1 MENLHL
7 NHVPVAKAQMLIRR
21 PVAEVFQAFADPAVT
36 SRFWFTKGSGKLEV
50 GKKLR
55 WDWEMYGVSR
65 QVDVKAIEPNR
76 RILVEWSSP
85 DNKPPTPTTV
95 EWRFDPR
102 SGDTTF
108 VTITNTGFSG
118 NGDQVVD
125 QASNSM
131 VGFSLVL
138 AGLKALLE
146 HNVAL
151 NLVADHAPEALV
163 KH

>member
-1 MENLHL
+1 MENLQL
-7 NHVPVAKAQMLIRR
+7 NHPPVAKAQMLIRR
-21 PVAEVFQAFADPAVT
+21 PAAEVFEAFADPAVT
-36 SRFWFTKGSGKLEV
+36 SQFWFTKGSGKLEV
-50 GKKLR
+50 GKKVR
-55 WDWEMYGVSR
+55 WDWEMYGISS

-85 DNKPPTPTTV
+85 DSKPTTV

-102 SGDTTF
+102 SRDTTF

-125 QASNSM
+125 QAIDSM
-131 VGFSLVL
+131 GGFSLVL

>member
-1 MENLHL
+1 MENLLL
-7 NHVPVAKAQMLIRR
+7 NHPPVAKAQMLIRR
-21 PVAEVFQAFADPAVT
+21 PVAEVFEAFADPAVT
-36 SRFWFTKGSGKLEV
+36 SQFWFTKGSGKLEV
-50 GKKLR
+50 GKKVR
-55 WDWEMYGVSR
+55 WDWEMYGISS
-65 QVDVKAIEPNR
+65 QIDVKAMEPNR

-85 DNKPPTPTTV
+85 DNKPTTV

-102 SGDTTF
+102 SHVTTF

-125 QASNSM
+125 QAIDSM
-131 VGFSLVL
+131 GGFSLVL

-146 HNVAL
+146 YNVAL

>member
-7 NHVPVAKAQMLIRR
+7 NHAPVAKAQMLIRR
-21 PVAEVFQAFADPAVT
+21 PVAEVFEAFANPAVT
-36 SRFWFTKGSGKLEV
+36 SRFWFTKGSGKLEA
-50 GKKLR
+50 GKKVQ
-55 WDWEMYGVSR
+55 WDWEMYGISS
-65 QVDVKAIEPNR
+65 QVDVKAIEPNK
-76 RILVEWSSP
+76 RILVEWSSA
-85 DNKPPTPTTV
+85 DSKPTMI
-95 EWRFDPR
+95 EWRFDARP
-102 SGDTTF
+102 GNTTF

-118 NGDQVVD
+118 SGDQVVD
-125 QASNSM
+125 QAIDSM
-131 VGFSLVL
+131 GGFSLVL

>member
-1 MENLHL
+1 MENLQL
-7 NHVPVAKAQMLIRR
+7 NHAPVAKAQMLIRR
-21 PVAEVFQAFADPAVT
+21 PVAEVFEAFADPAVT
-36 SRFWFTKGSGKLEV
+36 SRFWFTKGSGKLES
-50 GKKLR
+50 GKKVR
-55 WDWEMYGVSR
+55 WDWEMYGISS
-65 QVDVKAIEPNR
+65 QVDVKAIEPNK
-76 RILVEWSSP
+76 RILVEWSSA
-85 DNKPPTPTTV
+85 DSAPTTV

-102 SGDTTF
+102 AGNATF

-118 NGDQVVD
+118 SGDQIVD
-125 QASNSM
+125 QAIDSM
-131 VGFSLVL
+131 GGFSLVL

>member
-1 MENLHL
+1 MENLQL
-7 NHVPVAKAQMLIRR
+7 NRVPVAKAQMLIRR
-21 PVAEVFQAFADPAVT
+21 PAAEVFEAFADPAVT
-36 SRFWFTKGSGKLEV
+36 SQFWFTKGSGKLEV
-50 GKKLR
+50 GKKVR
-55 WDWEMYGVSR
+55 WDWEMYGVSS

-85 DNKPPTPTTV
+85 DSKPTTV

-102 SGDTTF
+102 PGDTTF

-118 NGDQVVD
+118 NGDQIVD
-125 QASNSM
+125 QAIDSM
-131 VGFSLVL
+131 GGFSLVL

-151 NLVADHAPEALV
+151 NLVADPAPEALV

>member
-7 NHVPVAKAQMLIRR
+7 KHVPVAKSQMLIRR
-21 PVAEVFQAFADPAVT
+21 PVAEVFEAFADPAIT
-36 SRFWFTKGSGKLEV
+36 SQFWFTKGSGKLQV
-50 GKKLR
+50 GKKVQ
-55 WDWEMYGVSR
+55 WDWEMYGISSV
-65 QVDVKAIEPNR
+65 VDVKAIERNR
-76 RILVEWSSP
+76 RILVEWSSA
-85 DNKPPTPTTV
+85 DSTPTTI

-102 SGDTTF
+102 AGDTTF

-118 NGDQVVD
+118 NGDQVVN
-125 QASNSM
+125 QAIDSM
-131 VGFSLVL
+131 GGFSLVL

>member
-1 MENLHL
+1 MENLQL
-7 NHVPVAKAQMLIRR
+7 NHEPVAKAQMLIRR
-21 PVAEVFQAFADPAVT
+21 PVAEVFEAFANPAVT
-36 SRFWFTKGSGKLEV
+36 SQFWFTKGSGKLEV
-50 GKKLR
+50 GKKVR
-55 WDWEMYGVSR
+55 WDWEMYGVSS
-65 QVDVKAIEPNR
+65 QVDVKAMEPNR

-85 DNKPPTPTTV
+85 ESKPTTV

-102 SGDTTF
+102 TDDTTF

-118 NGDQVVD
+118 SGDQVVD
-125 QASNSM
+125 QAIDSM
-131 VGFSLVL
+131 GGFSLVL

-151 NLVADHAPEALV
+151 NLVADHAQEALV

>member
-1 MENLHL
+1 MENLQL
-7 NHVPVAKAQMLIRR
+7 NHEPVAKAQMLIRR
-21 PVAEVFQAFADPAVT
+21 PVAEVFEAFADPAVT
-36 SRFWFTKGSGKLEV
+36 SQFWFTKGSGKLEV
-50 GKKLR
+50 GKKVR
-55 WDWEMYGVSR
+55 WDWEMYGVSS
-65 QVDVKAIEPNR
+65 QVDVKAMEPNR

-85 DNKPPTPTTV
+85 ESKPTTV

-102 SGDTTF
+102 TDDTTF
-108 VTITNTGFSG
+108 VTITNTGFRGS
-118 NGDQVVD
+118 GDQVVD
-125 QASNSM
+125 QAIDSM
-131 VGFSLVL
+131 GGFSLVL

>member
-1 MENLHL
+1 MENLQL

-21 PVAEVFQAFADPAVT
+21 PVAEVFEAFADPAVT
-36 SRFWFTKGSGKLEV
+36 SQFWFTKGSGKLEV
-50 GKKLR
+50 GKKVR
-55 WDWEMYGVSR
+55 WDWEKYGVSS
-65 QVDVKAIEPNR
+65 QVDVKAMEPNR

-85 DNKPPTPTTV
+85 ESKPTTV

-102 SGDTTF
+102 SDDTTF

-118 NGDQVVD
+118 TGDQVVD
-125 QASNSM
+125 QAIDSM
-131 VGFSLVL
+131 GGFSLVL

>member
-1 MENLHL
+1 MENLQL

-21 PVAEVFQAFADPAVT
+21 PVAEVFEAFADPAVT
-36 SRFWFTKGSGKLEV
+36 TQFWFTKGSGKLEV
-50 GKKLR
+50 GKKVR
-55 WDWEMYGVSR
+55 WDWEMYGISS
-65 QVDVKAIEPNR
+65 QVDVKALEPNR

-85 DNKPPTPTTV
+85 HSKPTTV

-102 SGDTTF
+102 PSDTTF

-125 QASNSM
+125 QAIDSM
-131 VGFSLVL
+131 GGFSLVL